1 MKSWE
6 IVNLSPQA
14 YAMRRHQKMVH
25 EKGLPK
31 ENEKELTNEEYV
43 ESSGGQENVQ
53 ISLQEEF

>member
-1 MKSWE
+1 
-6 IVNLSPQA
+6 
-14 YAMRRHQKMVH
+14 MRRHQKIVH